1 MRVRTMILIPAFVAT
16 AAVAASGLTGYAR
29 AADQGTQPADQ
40 VSRALTELGL
50 QGAGAAPKVAAG
62 RLAAGGVDVVL
73 PTGANPVTQ
82 GPTSIV
88 PSALPDTELVA
99 QATPGGATRIMSVA
113 TSGGAP
119 TRVTYDFPGA
129 VLVPNADGSLVV
141 TRGGRPVA
149 AIDAPWA
156 IDASGRSVPTRYEI
170 NGSQLTQV
178 TDHHGAAYPVV
189 SDPSLS
195 GCLWGFLPAVCI
207 KYNRAETLA
216 ISTTLLKGLAAIT
229 AAVCN
234 KLPKLYRTACRI
246 VIGWRTSDLINKV
259 NQAKATGRC
268 FEVKFPFPVLP
279 GYVTYYVV
287 TC

>member
-1 MRVRTMILIPAFVAT
+1 MILRTTILIPAFVAT
-16 AAVAASGLTGYAR
+16 AAVAAFGLTGCTQ
-29 AADQGTQPADQ
+29 AADQGTQRVDQ

-50 QGAGAAPKVAAG
+50 QGTGAAPNVAAG
-62 RLAAGGVDVVL
+62 RLAVGGVDVVL
-73 PTGANPVTQ
+73 PAGASPVTQ

-88 PSALPDTELVA
+88 DSALPDTQLVA
-99 QATPGGATRIMSVA
+99 QGTPDGATRIMSVA
-113 TSGGAP
+113 TSSGAP

-129 VLVPNADGSLVV
+129 VLKPNADGSVVV
-141 TRGGRPVA
+141 TRGGQPVA

-170 NGSQLTQV
+170 SGSQLTQV

-189 SDPSLS
+189 SDPSVSL
-195 GCLWGFLPAVCI
+195 CLWGILPAVCI

-216 ISTTLLKGLAAIT
+216 ISTRLVEGV
-229 AAVCN
+229 AAVAAAMCN
-234 KLPKLYRTACRI
+234 KLPSRYRTACRI
-246 VIGWRTSDLINKV
+246 LIGWKFSDLVDKV

-268 FEVKFPFPVLP
+268 LLMKFPFPILP

-287 TC
+287 NC